1 MDVLKKTDLQELAN
15 AAGKWQ
21 VSIYMPTHRAGR
33 EQQQDPIRLK
43 NLLAE
48 AEKKLVDNGVR
59 RPDVEKMLHP
69 AEELLL
75 MRDFWQHQSDG
86 LAIFLSED
94 HSKIYRLPYRF
105 DEMVVISNGFYIKPI
120 LPLLN
125 GNGNFYILVLNLNQV
140 RLFYATRDNLSE
152 IPLGDMHTSMEEAF
166 GTVDQEKNV
175 GFHTSTDNSAG
186 GGERPAIFYGQGV
199 EYEKKDDILRLFREV
214 DAGISRLLEDE
225 SAPMVTAAVEY
236 LLPLYTEAN
245 TYRNLLEGGIVGSP
259 ERQDIKELH
268 EQAWKIVEP
277 IFIRSQQQAVDRFM
291 ELHGQQNGLATSDLE
306 SAVKAAVAG
315 RVETLIVPLGVQK
328 QGRYDPETDSV
339 RVESE
344 ATPENDDLLN
354 FAAVQTLLNSGNVYA
369 VPADQFP
376 NSGDIAAI
384 FRYAM

>member
-1 MDVLKKTDLQELAN
+1 MDVLKKTDLQELVDMP
-15 AAGKWQ
+15 GKWH
-21 VSIYMPTHRAGR
+21 VSIYMPTHRTGR

-43 NLLAE
+43 NLLAD
-48 AEKKLVDNGVR
+48 AEKKLVEYEVR
-59 RPDVEKMLHP
+59 RPEVEKMLRP

-75 MRDFWQHQSDG
+75 LRDFWQHQSEG

-94 HSKIYRLPYRF
+94 HSKVYRLPDRF
-105 DEMVVISNGFYIKPI
+105 DEMVVVSNGFYVKPI

-125 GNGNFYILVLNLNQV
+125 GNGNFYLLVLNLNQV
-140 RLFYATRDNLSE
+140 RLFHATRDNLSE
-152 IPLGDMHTSMEEAF
+152 IPLGDMHTSLEEAF
-166 GTVDQEKNV
+166 GTADQEKNI
-175 GFHTSTDNSAG
+175 GFHTSTDNSGG

-199 EYEKKDDILRLFREV
+199 EYEKKDDILRFFREV
-214 DAGISRLLEDE
+214 DAGLSRLLEDE
-225 SAPMVTAAVEY
+225 SAPMVIAAVEY
-236 LLPLYTEAN
+236 LHSLYQEAN
-245 TYRNLLEGGIVGSP
+245 NYRNLLKEGIVGSP

-277 IFIRSQQQAVDRFM
+277 IFIRSRQQAVDRFL

-328 QGRYDPETDSV
+328 WGRYDSETDSV
-339 RVESE
+339 QVASG
-344 ATPENDDLLN
+344 ATPEHDDLLN

-369 VPADQFP
+369 VPADQLP